1 MDREFSWNL
10 RGPSQETLARDAAA
24 YNAAQ
29 AAAALA
35 GAMPA
40 GAAQASLDARE
51 AQKLQAQLDEA
62 RQVQQDEA
70 ALQARQA
77 RWLAL
82 EDKFAGRSHDPR
94 MKMAA
99 MLAMAGQPGALQA
112 ALSTNLSGKASED
125 VQKEMDSLESS
136 IANDMFALAGA
147 DNDTYD
153 KLTAALIPIYRSKF
167 DELIAK
173 GARSRMGASWDE
185 GWGAHLGRQEKTRKN
200 RKAKEAQKKAEAKKA
215 VDNY

>member
-1 MDREFSWNL
+1 MDRDFSWNL

-40 GAAQASLDARE
+40 GAAQAALDARD
-51 AQKLQAQLDEA
+51 AQKLQAQLEEA
-62 RQVQQDEA
+62 RKVQQDEA
-70 ALQARQA
+70 ALQAQQA

-112 ALSTNLSGKASED
+112 ALSTNLSGQASAD

-167 DELIAK
+167 EELIGK
-173 GARSRMGASWDE
+173 GAKSRMGASWDE
-185 GWGAHLGRQEKTRKN
+185 GWGAHLGRQEDTRKK
-200 RKAKEAQKKAEAKKA
+200 RKAKAAQRKADAKKA